1 MQLLEK
7 HFGDARN
14 AEGRDKVELAKQ
26 HSDAVVACLNAINS
40 LTEWAPVP
48 DFSEYKIIDQLVNK
62 LFVALD
68 SYTIF
73 YTSLYN
79 FLYMFAYFYNR
90 CASLL
95 SSPEFCRLAC
105 MFFTLICSR

>member
-48 DFSEYKIIDQLVNK
+48 DFAEYKIIDQLVNNN
-62 LFVALD
+62 
-68 SYTIF
+68 
-73 YTSLYN
+73 SLW
-79 FLYMFAYFYNR
+79 L
-90 CASLL
+90 
-95 SSPEFCRLAC
+95 
-105 MFFTLICSR
+105 

>member
-7 HFGDARN
+7 HFGDAKN
-14 AEGRDKVELAKQ
+14 AEGREKLELAKQ

-48 DFSEYKIIDQLVNK
+48 DFAEYKIIDQLVNNK

-68 SYTIF
+68 SYTFF

-79 FLYMFAYFYNR
+79 FFVYF
-90 CASLL
+90 SLL
-95 SSPEFCRLAC
+95 LQQVCIFT
-105 MFFTLICSR
+105 FF